1 MASQEGGRPGRRAPF
16 PGPGPGGNYGVVHV
30 GVGPGV
36 RVLPRAPEGGGAVEQ
51 LLGPACGVRVGG
63 PGPRAAGG
71 REGDDVG
78 ADQDPPLA
86 AAAAAVSVAGA
97 DISVAAVA
105 LVPHGEVERRQET
118 VLHQPRR
125 LPVERLRHSH
135 KVVVE
140 ADRLGADV
148 AASSRVGAGV
158 GRRRRHR
165 PGLRRAPEAG
175 AGRAIPRPTPAA
187 AGRTLPSPM
196 LGAPRIERSSGALL
210 AALSEMNDFQR
221 PQRRICNLS
230 DCPGG
235 KGEGDVACRLPTA
248 AERREMIDIP
258 ACMDTY

>member
-1 MASQEGGRPGRRAPF
+1 MHVGHGVQEGGRPGRGAPF

-78 ADQDPPLA
+78 ADQDPPLP
-86 AAAAAVSVAGA
+86 AAAVSVAGA

-105 LVPHGEVERRQET
+105 LVPHGEVERRQEA

-125 LPVERLRHSH
+125 LPVERLRHGH

-148 AASSRVGAGV
+148 AASSRVGVGV
-158 GRRRRHR
+158 GVGVGIGRGSEEHRRPGRDEPSRGRRRR
-165 PGLRRAPEAG
+165 RRDE
-175 AGRAIPRPTPAA
+175 
-187 AGRTLPSPM
+187 PS
-196 LGAPRIERSSGALL
+196 
-210 AALSEMNDFQR
+210 
-221 PQRRICNLS
+221 RRRCW
-230 DCPGG
+230 
-235 KGEGDVACRLPTA
+235 EHHA
-248 AERREMIDIP
+248 
-258 ACMDTY
+258 